1 MIKPILVFA
10 RKSMKLTILIA
21 VSIFLIICAVAL
33 FFKPI
38 YAVTINGESVG
49 YSKDKTKLQARINE
63 YMENGEDNANSQIN
77 EYSADSENVEKDP
90 NSNIAFVQVENM
102 PEYKM
107 CLLKRNIITNDEEI
121 FEKIKQSGVVYYK
134 YYAIMEGEE
143 EKAYVSDFAK
153 AEEIVNKLKEKDS
166 NNIDKI
172 AILETYDVELKEF
185 SEVETAV
192 ASLYEK
198 KVVIPKR
205 PVTTGKVNTSI
216 NMSYQKVGL
225 NVNLIR
231 PISGI
236 ITSRF
241 GSSSSRRV
249 SRHTGLDI
257 AAPSGTK
264 IKAAAGGTVTFSG
277 YKGSYGYLTVVN
289 HGNGVETY
297 YGHCSKLFVTAGQKV
312 KQGEVIAAVGNSGN
326 STGSHLHLEIR
337 VNGVAYNPQNYL
349 Y

>member
-1 MIKPILVFA
+1 MIKQILVFA

-38 YAVTINGESVG
+38 YAVTINGEAVG
-49 YSKDKTKLQARINE
+49 YSKDKSKLQARINK
-63 YMENGEDNANSQIN
+63 YIENGDGGEG
-77 EYSADSENVEKDP
+77 
-90 NSNIAFVQVENM
+90 SNIAFVQVDNI

-107 CLLKRNIITNDEEI
+107 CLLKRNIVANDDEI

-134 YYAIMEGEE
+134 YYAIIEGEE

-153 AEEIVNKLKEKDS
+153 AEEIVTKLKEKNS

-172 AILETYDVELKEF
+172 AILEMYDVELKQF
-185 SEVETAV
+185 AEVEATV
-192 ASLYEK
+192 AALYQQKIVEVK
-198 KVVIPKR
+198 KTVK
-205 PVTTGKVNTSI
+205 TGKVNTSTTI
-216 NMSYQKVGL
+216 SNKKPAL
-225 NVNLIR
+225 NINLIR
-231 PISGI
+231 PVSGT

-241 GSSSSRRV
+241 GAVSSRRV
-249 SRHTGLDI
+249 SKHTGLDI
-257 AAPSGTK
+257 AASTGTK

-277 YKGSYGYLTVVN
+277 YKGSFGYMVVIN

-297 YGHCSKLFVTAGQKV
+297 YAHCSKLYVGV
-312 KQGEVIAAVGNSGN
+312 GKQVNQGDVIAAVGNTGY
-326 STGSHLHLEIR
+326 STGPHLHLEIR
-337 VNGVAYNPQNYL
+337 VNGVAYNPQNYV

>member
-1 MIKPILVFA
+1 MIKQILVFA
-10 RKSMKLTILIA
+10 RKSIKLTILID

-38 YAVTINGESVG
+38 YAVSINGEAVG
-49 YSKDKTKLQARINE
+49 YSKDKSKLQARINKYIE
-63 YMENGEDNANSQIN
+63 SGEGG
-77 EYSADSENVEKDP
+77 E
-90 NSNIAFVQVENM
+90 NSNIAYDQVDKM

-107 CLLKRNIITNDEEI
+107 CLLKRNIVTNDDEI

-134 YYAIMEGEE
+134 YYAIIEGEE
-143 EKAYVSDFAK
+143 EKAYVSDFIQ
-153 AEEIVNKLKEKDS
+153 AEEIVTKLKEKDS

-172 AILETYDVELKEF
+172 AILEMYDTELKDF
-185 SEVETAV
+185 AEVEATV
-192 ASLYEK
+192 AALYQK
-198 KVVIPKR
+198 KVVEVKKPIS
-205 PVTTGKVNTSI
+205 TGKVNTSTNI
-216 NMSYQKVGL
+216 SNKKMAL
-225 NVNLIR
+225 NLNLIK

-241 GSSSSRRV
+241 GVSSSIRS
-249 SRHTGLDI
+249 SRHTCLDI
-257 AAPSGTK
+257 AASTGTK

-277 YKGSYGYLTVVN
+277 YKGSYGYMVVIN

-297 YGHCSKLFVTAGQKV
+297 YGHCSKLYVTAGQQV
-312 KQGEVIAAVGNSGN
+312 NQGDVIAAVGNTGN
-326 STGSHLHLEIR
+326 STGPHLHLEIR

>member
-1 MIKPILVFA
+1 MIKQILVFA

-38 YAVTINGESVG
+38 YAVTINGEAVG
-49 YSKDKTKLQARINE
+49 YSKDKSKLQARIND
-63 YMENGEDNANSQIN
+63 YIENGDGGE
-77 EYSADSENVEKDP
+77 
-90 NSNIAFVQVENM
+90 NSNIAFVQVDNM

-107 CLLKRNIITNDEEI
+107 CLLKRNIVTNDDEI

-134 YYAIMEGEE
+134 YYAIIEGEE

-153 AEEIVNKLKEKDS
+153 AEEIVTKLKEKDS

-172 AILETYDVELKEF
+172 SILEMYDVDLKDF
-185 SEVETAV
+185 AEVDATV
-192 ASLYEK
+192 AALYQK
-198 KVVIPKR
+198 KVV
-205 PVTTGKVNTSI
+205 PVKKVVSTGKVNTSTTI
-216 NMSYQKVGL
+216 SYKKPAL
-225 NVNLIR
+225 SINLIR
-231 PISGI
+231 PISGT

-241 GSSSSRRV
+241 GHVSSRRV

-257 AAPSGTK
+257 AASTGTK

-277 YKGSYGYLTVVN
+277 YKGSFGYMVVIN
-289 HGNGVETY
+289 HGDGIETY
-297 YGHCSKLFVTAGQKV
+297 YAHCSKLYVKAGQQV
-312 KQGEVIAAVGNSGN
+312 NQGEVIAAVGNTGN
-326 STGSHLHLEIR
+326 STGPHLHLEIR

>member
-1 MIKPILVFA
+1 MIKQILVFA

-38 YAVTINGESVG
+38 YAVTINGEAVG
-49 YSKDKTKLQARINE
+49 YSVDKTKLQARINKYIE
-63 YMENGEDNANSQIN
+63 SGEGGENT
-77 EYSADSENVEKDP
+77 
-90 NSNIAFVQVENM
+90 NIAFVQVDNM

-107 CLLKRNIITNDEEI
+107 CLLKRDIVTNDDEI
-121 FEKIKQSGVVYYK
+121 FEKIKQSGVTYYK
-134 YYAIMEGEE
+134 YYAIIEGEE
-143 EKAYVSDFAK
+143 EKAYVSDFTK
-153 AEEIVNKLKEKDS
+153 AEEIVTKLKEKNS

-172 AILETYDVELKEF
+172 SILEMYDTELKEF
-185 SEVETAV
+185 AEVEATV

-198 KVVIPKR
+198 KVEVVKK
-205 PVTTGKVNTSI
+205 VVSKGKVNTST
-216 NMSYQKVGL
+216 NMSHKKVAL
-225 NVNLIR
+225 NINLIR
-231 PISGI
+231 PISGT

-241 GSSSSRRV
+241 GSVSSLRV
-249 SRHTGLDI
+249 SKHTGLDI
-257 AAPSGTK
+257 GAPTGTK

-277 YKGSYGYLTVVN
+277 YKGSYGYLIVIN

-297 YGHCSKLFVTAGQKV
+297 YGHCSKLYAKVGQQV
-312 KQGEVIAAVGNSGN
+312 NQGEVIAAVGNTGN
-326 STGSHLHLEIR
+326 STGPHLHLEIR

>member
-1 MIKPILVFA
+1 MIKQILVFA

-38 YAVTINGESVG
+38 YAVTINGEAVG
-49 YSKDKTKLQARINE
+49 YSIDKTKLQARINKYIE
-63 YMENGEDNANSQIN
+63 SGEGG
-77 EYSADSENVEKDP
+77 E
-90 NSNIAFVQVENM
+90 NSNIAFVQVDNM

-107 CLLKRNIITNDEEI
+107 CLLKRNIVTNDDEI

-143 EKAYVSDFAK
+143 EKAYVSDFTK
-153 AEEIVNKLKEKDS
+153 AEEIVKKLKEKDS

-172 AILETYDVELKEF
+172 AILEMYDVEIKEF
-185 SEVETAV
+185 AEVDATV
-192 ASLYEK
+192 AALYQK
-198 KVVIPKR
+198 KVV
-205 PVTTGKVNTSI
+205 PVVKKKVVSTGKVNTSTNISNKKVAI
-216 NMSYQKVGL
+216 NL
-225 NVNLIR
+225 NLIR
-231 PISGI
+231 PISGT

-241 GSSSSRRV
+241 GAVSSRRV

-257 AAPSGTK
+257 AAATGTK

-277 YKGSYGYLTVVN
+277 YKGSFGYMVVIN

-297 YGHCSKLFVTAGQKV
+297 YAHCSKLFATAGQKV
-312 KQGEVIAAVGNSGN
+312 NQGDVIAAVGNTGN
-326 STGSHLHLEIR
+326 STGPHLHLEVR
-337 VNGVAYNPQNYL
+337 VNGVAYNPQNYV